1 MDFFFI
7 EQFIIFMKLIRF
19 SLDTSESVLVLERV
33 SLQSCVE
40 VILLG
45 GAEFVIQQRKKIL
58 RDIILK
64 IKKSSLWT
72 QSKQLIHRSSKLKR
86 EAFKLLICTF
96 LLLIQIVFERL
107 LSFFFARESVQQQR
121 GFKSYFLTITAIMNT
136 KAGSV
141 FRR

>member
-1 MDFFFI
+1 MEFFFI

-64 IKKSSLWT
+64 IKNFFSLNAIQAINSSI
-72 QSKQLIHRSSKLKR
+72 K
-86 EAFKLLICTF
+86 
-96 LLLIQIVFERL
+96 
-107 LSFFFARESVQQQR
+107 
-121 GFKSYFLTITAIMNT
+121 
-136 KAGSV
+136 
-141 FRR
+141 